1 MLQILEK
8 KSGVNDSITVSFTAK
23 DLKDW
28 YKQYGKSH
36 VYFCHILGRVV
47 KDAGATKYPFYPDSQ
62 KVIGDM
68 RELVP
73 NRFMAPVAW
82 SRTIDNNL
90 KSKYLRGGR
99 GTCESAVR
107 CRTNLLKCI
116 PDDHVF
122 TWVLTD

>member
-8 KSGVNDSITVSFTAK
+8 SRDAVTVQFTAK

-28 YKQYGKSH
+28 YKEFGKSH
-36 VYFCHILGRVV
+36 VYFCHIVGRVV
-47 KDAGATKYPFYPDSQ
+47 KDAGATKFPLYPDSMQ
-62 KVIGDM
+62 VIGEM

-73 NRFMAPVAW
+73 NRFKPPVLW

-90 KSKYLRGGR
+90 KSNYLRGSR
-99 GTCESAVR
+99 GTAESSVR

-122 TWVLTD
+122 TWTLKN